1 MAGLFLALGQN
12 GQRII
17 SSNGVD
23 WRDPQA
29 GKEGETWRAV
39 TAGGGRF
46 VGAGTFGGSN
56 FFGATTDGV
65 TWERSTFDGKYSRYV
80 RGLVYHQGNFIA
92 LGGDPGTVGQA
103 KPFALISPDGKS
115 WGDLI
120 ELPGKFILRRF
131 AQGNGLIVGVG
142 DRGRRAASRDGKEW
156 QDAPGVKAI
165 DTLVDV
171 AFGAGKFVGVGLHGL
186 RMVSEDGLTWTNK
199 QLGEEGEHLNTILW
213 TGEQFAAIGGVATLF
228 SKDGIT
234 WQRVPNVDGPL
245 TAAHGGGAYVGL
257 NWKGRILHS
266 TDAVKWREV
275 YKCENNLE
283 AVAFGAA

>member
-1 MAGLFLALGQN
+1 MAGLFVALGQN
-12 GQRII
+12 GQRIV
-17 SSNGVD
+17 SSNGLE
-23 WRDPQA
+23 WRDAQA

-39 TAGGGRF
+39 AAGGGRF
-46 VGAGTFGGSN
+46 VGVGSFGGSN

-65 TWERSTFDGKYSRYV
+65 TWERSGFDGKYSRYV
-80 RGLVYHQGNFIA
+80 RGIVFHDGKFVA

-103 KPFALISPDGKS
+103 KPFALISSDGKT

-131 AQGNGLIVGVG
+131 ASGNGLIVGVG
-142 DRGRRAASRDGKEW
+142 DRGRRAASPDGKDW
-156 QDAPGVKAI
+156 KDAPDVKAI

-186 RMVSEDGLTWTNK
+186 RMVSEDGVNWFSK
-199 QLGEEGEHLNTILW
+199 QLGEEGEHLNAILW
-213 TGEQFAAIGGVATLF
+213 TGEQFAAIGAVATLL
-228 SKDGIT
+228 SKDGYE
-234 WQRVPNVDGPL
+234 WKRVPNIDGPL
-245 TAAHGGGAYVGL
+245 TAAYGGGAYVGL

-275 YKCENNLE
+275 YKGENNLE
-283 AVAFGAA
+283 ALAFGAP